1 MFKYQVKF
9 ETRRQIDGWTSHLDL
24 EYDTV
29 KETITVS
36 AKNVDQAVKTACK
49 EAYGWTTYTYPQ
61 RVEWNDFNV
70 KSIKRI
76 KKL

>member
-36 AKNVDQAVKTACK
+36 ARNKKAAIRAACK
-49 EAYGWTTYTYPQ
+49 EAYGWTTYTYPR
-61 RVEWNDFNV
+61 RVEWNEDDV
-70 KSIKRI
+70 KSIKR
-76 KKL
+76 K

>member
-36 AKNVDQAVKTACK
+36 AKNKKQAIRVACK
-49 EAYGWTTYTYPQ
+49 EAYGWTTYTWPR
-61 RVEWNDFNV
+61 RVEWSEDDV
-70 KSIKRI
+70 KSIKRR
-76 KKL
+76 

>member
-36 AKNVDQAVKTACK
+36 ARNKAHAVKVACK
-49 EAYGWTTYTYPQ
+49 EAYGWMTYAWPTH
-61 RVEWNDFNV
+61 VDWNEDDV
-70 KSIKRI
+70 KSIKRR
-76 KKL
+76 